1 MVGSRVLVRHATV
14 CDEPLAAE
22 QDQRTRA
29 GAGREHICFQGD
41 ARAIERRKGRAFG
54 QIRVS
59 HRAKISW
66 FYKPVEARISYCGNK
81 RARGLA
87 RRDRMLQWFSS
98 HWPAELPW
106 PNQPPHPCRTA
117 PAGAGGA
124 SSSDYTLAET
134 VTIPANQTSVTT
146 TLRADDDTDDEP
158 NETVRIE
165 ASATGYDPSPTRTV
179 TIADNDQ
186 PQKPVIT
193 SINPALQWLDYPVTI
208 YGNHF
213 GSTPGSVWIGGHTVG
228 SHNFTGSNSGYSWSN
243 ASISLLIPG
252 SLYPGHVSVT
262 VRTHNGMT
270 SAPYFYTITDNP
282 VQRGECDG
290 EEDCPEEKEKEESEE
305 SGETEEDPAEGGG

>member
-1 MVGSRVLVRHATV
+1 
-14 CDEPLAAE
+14 
-22 QDQRTRA
+22 
-29 GAGREHICFQGD
+29 
-41 ARAIERRKGRAFG
+41 
-54 QIRVS
+54 
-59 HRAKISW
+59 
-66 FYKPVEARISYCGNK
+66 
-81 RARGLA
+81 
-87 RRDRMLQWFSS
+87 MLQWFSS